1 MDAPAPIRFQ
11 FPRAAR
17 LRRPGEFAAVRRL
30 GGRVVRGCLIL
41 NWHGSATV
49 QRSRLG
55 VVTSRKIGPAVV
67 RSRARRLLRE
77 VFRRHQHELRRTMDL
92 VLVARPSIAGKA
104 LADVERDFLAAL
116 RGQALL
122 GVRA

>member
-17 LRRPGEFAAVRRL
+17 LRRSGEFAAVRRL
-30 GGRVVRGCLIL
+30 GGRAVRGCLIL
-41 NWHGSATV
+41 NWHDTPAGH
-49 QRSRLG
+49 RPRLG
-55 VVTSRKIGPAVV
+55 VVTSRKVGQAVV
-67 RSRARRLLRE
+67 RSRVRRLLRE
-77 VFRRHQHELRRTMDL
+77 VFRRHQHDLRGPMDV

-104 LADVERDFLAAL
+104 LADVERDFLAVL

-122 GVRA
+122 GVRT